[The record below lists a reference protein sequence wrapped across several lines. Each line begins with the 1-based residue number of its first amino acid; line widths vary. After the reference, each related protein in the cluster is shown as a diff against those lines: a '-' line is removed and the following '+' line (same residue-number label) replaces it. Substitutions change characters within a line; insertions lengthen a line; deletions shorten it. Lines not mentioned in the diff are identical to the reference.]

1 MILKLGRSEWWQEW
15 GVLAMVAVCAL
26 PLFTPRVYASD
37 EVKYFST
44 LRSIYMDRD
53 LHYENEYG
61 YFIGRD
67 PVAHAGLLPYKNE
80 PTPTGYR
87 LNDAPIGT
95 AVLWAPFYLVA
106 DGVVIAGRALGSSVP
121 RNGYSRPYVWAVC
134 LASLFWGLAGLVLTY
149 RLCRAHVSREAAR
162 WAVLAV
168 WFASPLVFYLYITPA
183 MSHASSLFAVALF
196 LWLWHR
202 TRCERSVGQWVILGA
217 SAGLMV
223 LVRELNWLALVVI
236 GVDELHR
243 LVTAGRPEGGGVLT
257 TLARRSSGYL
267 AFGLAV
273 AVVVAPQF
281 YVYRTLNGAFGPTPF
296 VVEKF
301 SALPVYTIDVLFS
314 GFHGLFSWHPVT
326 LVGVTGLVVLWLRSP
341 VVALALGGFFVAQVL
356 VVGSYDT
363 WWGGASFGARRFVN
377 CIPVFALGLAALF
390 EWLRLRSGVERYA
403 RVTVGLLV
411 LWNFG
416 LAIQYSIGLIP
427 RDAPVQMSRIVRN
440 QFVEVPPRV
449 AQIARRF
456 TFDRSSFYR
465 TRP

>member
-1 MILKLGRSEWWQEW
+1 MPATRSSTSRPCGR
-15 GVLAMVAVCAL
+15 
-26 PLFTPRVYASD
+26 FTWTATSITRTSTPISSD
-37 EVKYFST
+37 ATPSPT
-44 LRSIYMDRD
+44 
-53 LHYENEYG
+53 
-61 YFIGRD
+61 
-67 PVAHAGLLPYKNE
+67 PGLLPYKNT

-95 AVLWAPFYLVA
+95 AVLWAPFYVVA
-106 DGVVIAGRALGSSVP
+106 DGIVIAGRALGSSVP
-121 RNGYSRPYVWAVC
+121 RNGYSRPYVLAVC
-134 LASLFWGLAGLVLTY
+134 LASLFWGLAGLALTY

-162 WAVLAV
+162 WAVLAL

-202 TRCERSVGQWVILGA
+202 TRFERSVGQWVILGA

-281 YVYRTLNGAFGPTPF
+281 YVYRTLNGTFGPTPF

-377 CIPVFALGLAALF
+377 CIPVFALGLASLF
-390 EWLRLRSGVERYA
+390 EWLRLRSGVTRYA
-403 RVTVGLLV
+403 RVTVVGLLV

-449 AQIARRF
+449 AQIALRF
-456 TFDRSSFYR
+456 AFDRSSFYH

>member
-37 EVKYFST
+37 EIKYFST

-53 LHYENEYG
+53 LHYENEYA

-67 PVAHAGLLPYKNE
+67 PVAHSGLLPYKNTA
-80 PTPTGYR
+80 TPTGYR

-95 AVLWAPFYLVA
+95 AVLWAPFYLAA
-106 DGVVIAGRALGSSVP
+106 DGAVIAARALGSSVP
-121 RNGYSRPYVWAVC
+121 RDGYGRPYVLAVC
-134 LASLFWGLAGLVLTY
+134 LASLFWGLAGLALTY
-149 RLCRAHVSREAAR
+149 RLCRAHVSRGTAT

-183 MSHASSLFAVALF
+183 MAHASSLFAVALF
-196 LWLWHR
+196 LWFWHR
-202 TRCERSVGQWVILGA
+202 TRRERSVGQWIILGA

-243 LVTAGRPEGGGVLT
+243 LVTAGRPEGAGILT
-257 TLARRSSGYL
+257 TLAQRSSGYL

-281 YVYRTLNGAFGPTPF
+281 YVYRTLNGTFGPTPF

-326 LVGVTGLVVLWLRSP
+326 LVGVTGLIALWLRSP

-377 CIPVFALGLAALF
+377 CIPVFALGLGALF
-390 EWLRLRSGVERYA
+390 EWLRLRSGVTRYA

-427 RDAPVQMSRIVRN
+427 RGAPVQMSRIIRN

-449 AQIARRF
+449 AEIVRRF
-456 TFDRSSFYR
+456 AFDRSSFYH